1 MCGGSRQAPAPAP
14 ASMMTVSPAAPLA
27 IPAPAPIPE
36 VIKPVDPQIAADKAA
51 AEGAAKA
58 NVEGAQRTIARRK
71 SALATGAGMQ
81 SSSALSAGKA
91 TLGQ

>member
-1 MCGGSRQAPAPAP
+1 MCGSKPSQAAAAPAPAP
-14 ASMMTVSPAAPLA
+14 LP

-51 AEGAAKA
+51 AEAAAKA
-58 NVEGAQRTIARRK
+58 NAEGAQRTIARRK

-81 SSSALSAGKA
+81 SSSALSTGKA